1 MGCFYCD
8 EHHEGREAIM
18 YKVGEME
25 AGVLYLFKDQAH
37 KGRCALALKNHRKEL
52 CECGPEELAAFAR
65 DLARASGAV
74 KELWGCGR
82 IRVRRFLCHHESE
95 AGAALRGRISRD
107 DRRPAGKAGDVSLPA
122 LTGLLADPSC
132 LLNTFP
138 LFCAAAL

>member
-52 CECGPEELAAFAR
+52 CERVRAGGAGRLRPGSGPGLRRGE
-65 DLARASGAV
+65 GAV
-74 KELWGCGR
+74 
-82 IRVRRFLCHHESE
+82 
-95 AGAALRGRISRD
+95 
-107 DRRPAGKAGDVSLPA
+107 
-122 LTGLLADPSC
+122 GL
-132 LLNTFP
+132 
-138 LFCAAAL
+138 

>member
-74 KELWGCGR
+74 KELW
-82 IRVRRFLCHHESE
+82 L
-95 AGAALRGRISRD
+95 
-107 DRRPAGKAGDVSLPA
+107 SLIHI
-122 LTGLLADPSC
+122 
-132 LLNTFP
+132 
-138 LFCAAAL
+138 

>member
-52 CECGPEELAAFAR
+52 CEFGGSFAITNPEPVL
-65 DLARASGAV
+65 L
-74 KELWGCGR
+74 
-82 IRVRRFLCHHESE
+82 SE
-95 AGAALRGRISRD
+95 GEYQEMIAALREKLGM
-107 DRRPAGKAGDVSLPA
+107 
-122 LTGLLADPSC
+122 
-132 LLNTFP
+132 
-138 LFCAAAL
+138 

>member
-52 CECGPEELAAFAR
+52 CECGPEALAAFAR
-65 DLARASGAV
+65 DLAHLHFHIVPKYEGGFEFGGSFAITNPKPV
-74 KELWGCGR
+74 L
-82 IRVRRFLCHHESE
+82 LSE
-95 AGAALRGRISRD
+95 GEYQEMIAALREKLGM
-107 DRRPAGKAGDVSLPA
+107 
-122 LTGLLADPSC
+122 
-132 LLNTFP
+132 
-138 LFCAAAL
+138 

>member
-52 CECGPEELAAFAR
+52 CECGPEGSSAR
-65 DLARASGAV
+65 ENTIS
-74 KELWGCGR
+74 
-82 IRVRRFLCHHESE
+82 
-95 AGAALRGRISRD
+95 AL
-107 DRRPAGKAGDVSLPA
+107 
-122 LTGLLADPSC
+122 LTVPTR
-132 LLNTFP
+132 TFH
-138 LFCAAAL
+138 F